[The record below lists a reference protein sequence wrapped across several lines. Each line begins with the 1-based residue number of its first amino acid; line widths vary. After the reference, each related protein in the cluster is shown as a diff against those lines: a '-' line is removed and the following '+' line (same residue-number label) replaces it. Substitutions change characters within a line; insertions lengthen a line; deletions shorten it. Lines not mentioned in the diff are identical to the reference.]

1 MDVQVDLARII
12 ISESSDQQVIVL
24 KEREGGRQFPIVIGS
39 YEAWAI
45 DHRLKGIRH
54 LRPLTHD
61 LLATVIESLHGELER
76 IVISDLREG
85 TFYAQLIVRLDGEL
99 VEIDSRPSDAIA
111 LGVAMETP
119 IFVAEHVLR
128 EVTA

>member
-1 MDVQVDLARII
+1 MEVQVDLARII
-12 ISESSDQQVIVL
+12 ISEASDQQVIVL
-24 KEREGGRQFPIVIGS
+24 KEREGERQFPIVIGS

-61 LLATVIESLHGELER
+61 LLASVIENMHGELER
-76 IVISDLREG
+76 IVVCDLREG
-85 TFYAQLIVRLDGEL
+85 TFYAQLIIRLDGE
-99 VEIDSRPSDAIA
+99 VIEVDARPSDAIA

-119 IFVAEHVLR
+119 IFVAEHVIR
-128 EVTA
+128 EVTS

>member
-12 ISESSDQQVIVL
+12 ISDTTDQQVIVL
-24 KEREGGRQFPIVIGS
+24 KERNGERQFPIVIGS

-45 DHRLKGIRH
+45 DRRLKGFQH
-54 LRPLTHD
+54 PRPLTHD
-61 LLATVIESLHGELER
+61 LMANVIENMHGDLER
-76 IVISDLREG
+76 IVVCDLQQG
-85 TFYAQLIVRLDGEL
+85 TFFAKLIIRRDGEL
-99 VEIDSRPSDAIA
+99 IEVDARPSDAIA

-128 EVTA
+128 EVAS